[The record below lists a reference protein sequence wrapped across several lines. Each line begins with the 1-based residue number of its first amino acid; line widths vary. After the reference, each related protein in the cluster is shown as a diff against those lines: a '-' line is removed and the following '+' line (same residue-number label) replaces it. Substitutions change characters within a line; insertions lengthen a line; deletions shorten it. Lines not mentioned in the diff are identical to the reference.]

1 VRNSKP
7 GPASYYHGYFA
18 SINVG
23 GAIALMTVDLG
34 GFQLELL
41 RRPEPGHR
49 GRESP
54 PSLEGHP
61 FRGQQFHYHIHVRLF
76 KPRVQ
81 TAVRISILAN
91 NLFFLCSMAII
102 AVSINHLRHRL
113 VKKEFDLLV
122 ELKKARDAIW
132 SEMELAKR
140 IQTALLPYKEKVKD
154 YEIAATML
162 PASKWAETITIS

>member
-1 VRNSKP
+1 
-7 GPASYYHGYFA
+7 
-18 SINVG
+18 
-23 GAIALMTVDLG
+23 
-34 GFQLELL
+34 
-41 RRPEPGHR
+41 
-49 GRESP
+49 
-54 PSLEGHP
+54 
-61 FRGQQFHYHIHVRLF
+61 
-76 KPRVQ
+76 
-81 TAVRISILAN
+81 
-91 NLFFLCSMAII
+91 MAII